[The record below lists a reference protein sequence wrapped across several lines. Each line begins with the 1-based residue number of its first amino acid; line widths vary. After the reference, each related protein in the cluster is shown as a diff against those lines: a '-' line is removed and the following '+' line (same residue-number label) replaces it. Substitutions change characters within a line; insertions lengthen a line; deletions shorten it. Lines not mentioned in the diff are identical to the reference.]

1 MRKSLMVNIGI
12 VLLLIVAC
20 SKDMVYQNLKTE
32 HVIIV
37 VIDGARYSETWGEP
51 SHAYIPLQ
59 SSLSSQGV
67 LFENFTNS
75 GMTSTIPGHT
85 SIVTGV
91 NEGINN
97 SGLELPSNPS
107 LFQVWRKESGANANA
122 AWLVCSKG
130 KLEVLSNSSHQNWNN
145 QYMPSTN
152 CGVDGLG
159 VSAGYRED
167 SLTFEE
173 SMNVLNLYHP
183 NLVLINFREPDYS
196 GHQSN
201 WPAYIVGITKTD
213 EYVAALWAFIEN
225 DPIYK
230 GKTTLIVTNDHGR
243 HSDGIGNGY
252 AGHGDD
258 CAGCRSISLFALGPD
273 LQGGTVITEAYDQ
286 RDLTSTIA
294 YMLRFKM
301 PKSDGVIIRELFY

>member
-91 NEGINN
+91 IQT
-97 SGLELPSNPS
+97 GLSMMTVGARPEIKPDPVNILDPLSLPSN
-107 LFQVWRKESGANANA
+107 A
-122 AWLVCSKG
+122 
-130 KLEVLSNSSHQNWNN
+130 
-145 QYMPSTN
+145 T
-152 CGVDGLG
+152 
-159 VSAGYRED
+159 
-167 SLTFEE
+167 
-173 SMNVLNLYHP
+173 
-183 NLVLINFREPDYS
+183 
-196 GHQSN
+196 
-201 WPAYIVGITKTD
+201 
-213 EYVAALWAFIEN
+213 
-225 DPIYK
+225 
-230 GKTTLIVTNDHGR
+230 
-243 HSDGIGNGY
+243 
-252 AGHGDD
+252 
-258 CAGCRSISLFALGPD
+258 
-273 LQGGTVITEAYDQ
+273 
-286 RDLTSTIA
+286 
-294 YMLRFKM
+294 
-301 PKSDGVIIRELFY
+301 